1 MVWWYGREE
10 EKVVDRGTISH
21 WICNYFSR
29 YLVRGIWF
37 KKSGSRKMVLQI
49 WIFFLVREKGLIR
62 KKVGLYYKSTY
73 FRLEKSGFANS
84 DIFFSGSRKVVDQKK
99 NPTFQNHFSTLFLV
113 ADWMAQWL
121 KCGASDCRL
130 KISISWKSVWI
141 YLKSQKYTVTKC
153 LIMLGVR

>member
-29 YLVRGIWF
+29 NLVQEKWF
-37 KKSGSRKMVLQI
+37 CKFGF
-49 WIFFLVREKGLIR
+49 FFLVREKWLIR

-130 KISISWKSVWI
+130 KTSISWKSVWI